1 MHMKT
6 IEERLLKYYNDLI
19 KHNVIVANGPVTLE
33 WLKRQRIVEGRK
45 ELDLRFGS
53 TVVDSVLGEKT
64 FLAKAADMLSEVE
77 DRGSYELLPNIACM
91 LSWEC
96 DTMLGSENPIR
107 EKYACL
113 DYRIPT
119 PVFEISG
126 NELYLPTLHS
136 VEKDIPIDVLKKI
149 PIFLFN
155 NAVARD
161 SLQAYYFEYL
171 QKSAF
176 LVLQTAFKEIRAEV
190 ESTAKQ

>member
-6 IEERLLKYYNDLI
+6 IAARLLRYYNDLI
-19 KHNVIVANGPVTLE
+19 KHNVIVASGPVTLE

-77 DRGSYELLPNIACM
+77 NRGSYELLPNIASM

-107 EKYACL
+107 EKYTCL
-113 DYRIPT
+113 DHRISISI
-119 PVFEISG
+119 FEIPDY
-126 NELYLPTLHS
+126 ELYLPTLQS
-136 VEKDIPIDVLKKI
+136 VEKDIPIDVLEKI

-155 NAVARD
+155 NVVARN